1 VARSATVQSR
11 PVRDGDGGKKMKRGV
26 SVLWMIVG
34 LSIGAAMAPARANGP
49 NDPPHQRYEIG
60 DLKLESGET
69 IKDFSISYVTHGK
82 LNEKKSNAI
91 LMVTAISG
99 NHHRIDF
106 LIGPGKSLD
115 TQRYFIVAT
124 DAIGNGLTTS
134 PSNSKTQHGSK
145 FPHFTIRDMVQSEW
159 LLMQHLGIEH
169 VVAVAGAS
177 MGGMQTLQWGVSHP
191 EYMDALVALTP
202 MARTTAWSI
211 AVNEATRKA
220 LMDDAAFDNGNYE
233 KQPEKGWRLRA
244 DVLNVLATRT
254 PEGVD
259 AMFPNPLDVLP
270 WIETQESAVLKTGF
284 DANDWIAQTWAY
296 DRHNVGDT
304 PGFNGD
310 YLKALHSIKAKALL
324 MNAPGDLYN
333 PTDQAMEAAKYIPD
347 ARYVQIPSLQGH
359 TAGSAAKAADVEMM
373 NRTVREF
380 LDAVTDN
387 GKKL

>member
-1 VARSATVQSR
+1 MTRR
-11 PVRDGDGGKKMKRGV
+11 V
-26 SVLWMIVG
+26 SFFLWAALG
-34 LSIGAAMAPARANGP
+34 FSIGVAAVPAQANGP

-60 DLKLESGET
+60 DLKLESGEV
-69 IKDFSISYVTHGK
+69 IKDFAISYVTHGT
-82 LNEKKSNAI
+82 LNEKKSNAV

-106 LIGPGKSLD
+106 LIGPGKALD
-115 TQRYFIVAT
+115 TQKYFIVAT

-134 PSNSKTQHGSK
+134 PSNSKTQHGPN
-145 FPHFTIRDMVQSEW
+145 FPHFTIRDMIQSQW
-159 LLMQHLGIEH
+159 LLMQHLGIDH

-191 EYMDALVALTP
+191 DYMSGLVALTP
-202 MARTTAWSI
+202 MARTSAWSI

-220 LMDDAAFDNGNYE
+220 LMADAAFNDGNYE
-233 KQPEKGWRLRA
+233 KQPEKGWRARA
-244 DVLNVLATRT
+244 DVLQVLATHT
-254 PEGVD
+254 PDGFK
-259 AMFPNPLDVLP
+259 AQFPHPLDILP
-270 WIETQESAVLKTGF
+270 WIDAQENAVLKTGF

-310 YLKALHSIKAKALL
+310 YLKALTSIKAKALL

-333 PTDQAMEAAKYIPD
+333 PSDEAIEAAKYIPD
-347 ARYVQIPSLQGH
+347 ARYAQIPSLQGH
-359 TAGSAAKAADVEMM
+359 TAGSAARPADVEMM